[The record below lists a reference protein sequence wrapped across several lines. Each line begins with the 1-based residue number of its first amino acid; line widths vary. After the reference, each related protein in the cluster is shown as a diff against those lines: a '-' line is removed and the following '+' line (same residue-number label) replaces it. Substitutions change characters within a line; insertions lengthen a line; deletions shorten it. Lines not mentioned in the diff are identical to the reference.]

1 VSVCE
6 HPAELLRRLIQ
17 FDTTNPPG
25 REAACVGYINDLLIA
40 AGIETTLLA
49 RDPDRPNLIARL
61 AGEGSAPPLL
71 LYGHV
76 DVVTTAGQLWQHPP
90 FEGRLVDGFV
100 WGRGALD
107 MKGGVAMLLAAF
119 LRARA
124 EGLRPAGDVVLAI
137 LSDEEANGEYGAG
150 FLVEHHAGMFDGI
163 RYAIGEFGG
172 FTMPVG
178 GRTFY
183 PIQVAEKKSCWL
195 RATIR
200 GPGGHG
206 ALPMR
211 GGAMA
216 ALGRVLRTLDRH
228 QPPVRVTP
236 VARLMIEAIAG
247 ALRPPSSW
255 ILRSLLDPRRAD
267 SVLALMG
274 ERGRMFSPLLRNT
287 VNATI
292 VRGGE
297 KVNVV
302 PSEIALDMDGR
313 LLPGCSPDAL
323 IAELRPILGAGV
335 ALNEAVEM
343 GVVRHDPG
351 PASPDMGMFDLLSGI
366 LRDEDPDGIPVPYL
380 MPAATDGRFF
390 ARLGIQTYGFLPM
403 RLPEGMN
410 FLRLVHAAD
419 ERIPADAV
427 EFGTRAVLEAL
438 KRFGR
443 TRSGRRAT
451 GPA

>member
-1 VSVCE
+1 MSVHE

-25 REAACVGYINDLLIA
+25 REAACVGYINDLLTA
-40 AGIETTLLA
+40 AGFETTLLA
-49 RDPDRPNLIARL
+49 HDPERPNLIARL
-61 AGEGSAPPLL
+61 AGEGTAPPLL

-76 DVVTTAGQLWQHPP
+76 DVVTTAGQVWQHPP

-107 MKGGVAMLLAAF
+107 MKGGVAMLLSAF

-124 EGLRPAGDVVLAI
+124 EGLRPAGDIVLAI
-137 LSDEEANGEYGAG
+137 LSDEEANGDDGAR
-150 FLVEHHAGMFDGI
+150 FLVERHAGLFDGI

-183 PIQVAEKKSCWL
+183 PIQVAEKEICWV

-216 ALGRVLRTLDRH
+216 GLGRILRTMDRRYL
-228 QPPVRVTP
+228 PVRVTP
-236 VARLMIEAIAG
+236 VVRQMIEAIAG

-267 SVLALMG
+267 GALALMG
-274 ERGRMFSPLLRNT
+274 ERGRTFSPLLRNT

-297 KVNVV
+297 KLNVI
-302 PSEIALDMDGR
+302 PSEITLDMDGR
-313 LLPGCSPDAL
+313 LLPGCGPDDL
-323 IAELRPILGAGV
+323 IAELRSILGAGV
-335 ALNEAVEM
+335 ALIEVVEM

-380 MPAATDGRFF
+380 MPGATDGRFF

-410 FLRLVHAAD
+410 FSRLVHAAD
-419 ERIPADAV
+419 ERIPVEAV
-427 EFGTRAVLEAL
+427 EFGARAILEAL
-438 KRFGR
+438 RRFE
-443 TRSGRRAT
+443 RSH
-451 GPA
+451 

>member
-1 VSVCE
+1 MSVLE

-25 REAACVGYINDLLIA
+25 REAACVGYIHDLLVA
-40 AGIETTLLA
+40 AGFETTLLA
-49 RDPDRPNLIARL
+49 RDPERPNLIARL

-71 LYGHV
+71 LYGHI
-76 DVVTTAGQLWQHPP
+76 DVVTTAGQTWQHPP
-90 FEGRLVDGFV
+90 FEGRLEDGFV

-107 MKGGVAMLLAAF
+107 MKGGVAMLVAAF

-124 EGLRPAGDVVLAI
+124 TGLRPAGDVVLAV
-137 LSDEEANGEYGAG
+137 LSDEEADGEYGAR
-150 FLVEHHAGMFDGI
+150 FLVENHAGHFGGI
-163 RYAIGEFGG
+163 RHAIGEFGG
-172 FTMPVG
+172 FTMPIG

-183 PIQVAEKKSCWL
+183 PIQIAEKRSCWL

-216 ALGRVLRTLDRH
+216 LLGRVLKTLDRRH
-228 QPPVRVTP
+228 LPVRVTP
-236 VARLMIEAIAG
+236 VTRQMIEAIAG
-247 ALRPPSSW
+247 ALGPPSSFF
-255 ILRSLLDPRRAD
+255 LRSLLDPRRAEG
-267 SVLALMG
+267 VLALMG

-297 KVNVV
+297 KINVV
-302 PSEIALDMDGR
+302 PSEIMLDMDGR
-313 LLPGCSPDAL
+313 LLPGCSPDDL
-323 IAELRPILGAGV
+323 IAELRPLLGPGVELSEAG
-335 ALNEAVEM
+335 ERGAV
-343 GVVRHDPG
+343 RQLPSPG
-351 PASPDMGMFDLLSGI
+351 SADMGMFDLLAGI
-366 LRDEDPDGIPVPYL
+366 LREEDPDGIPVPYL

-403 RLPEGMN
+403 RLPQGMN

-427 EFGTRAVLEAL
+427 EFGTRAILEAL
-438 KRFGR
+438 RRFGR
-443 TRSGRRAT
+443 TR
-451 GPA
+451 